1 MNYPYYYPG
10 QVQQQ
15 SPTIISVRDEDEA
28 RCYPVAPGVSLTFK
42 NETAPY
48 IYTKTMGL
56 NQFDRPV
63 FEKYRYEREEAPA
76 EMPIQHDSCAEIR
89 EAIETINARLDALEK
104 PKRVKK
110 EVVADE

>member
-1 MNYPYYYPG
+1 MNYPFYYPT
-10 QVQQQ
+10 QSQQN
-15 SPTIISVRDEDEA
+15 TGIISVRDEDEA

-63 FEKYRYEREEAPA
+63 FEKYRYEREEIPA
-76 EMPIQHDSCAEIR
+76 EIPVQHDSCAEIR

-104 PKRVKK
+104 PKRTKK
-110 EVVADE
+110 EVIIDE